1 MKDMKKVRLVK
12 SRTNKLLTGVCG
24 GIGEL
29 IGIDP
34 TIIRLIWAAL
44 SLAGGS
50 GVILYIIAA
59 VIIPED
65 DDIIDSIKELKSET
79 YTSIGTSAS
88 GCAYAALDIL
98 GIEKYAGDS
107 REVKRY
113 LNCKFDF
120 YKDFVVKAQEMK
132 NKS

>member
-65 DDIIDSIKELKSET
+65 MLLVATWNITARL
-79 YTSIGTSAS
+79 AS
-88 GCAYAALDIL
+88 RKMNTGQRRQP
-98 GIEKYAGDS
+98 S
-107 REVKRY
+107 RKVLCSLR
-113 LNCKFDF
+113 
-120 YKDFVVKAQEMK
+120 
-132 NKS
+132 

>member
-1 MKDMKKVRLVK
+1 MSDLRKVKLVK

-50 GVILYIIAA
+50 GIILYIIAA
-59 VIIPED
+59 IIIPED
-65 DDIIDSIKELKSET
+65 DDVIDAE
-79 YTSIGTSAS
+79 
-88 GCAYAALDIL
+88 
-98 GIEKYAGDS
+98 
-107 REVKRY
+107 
-113 LNCKFDF
+113 
-120 YKDFVVKAQEMK
+120 
-132 NKS
+132 